1 MQKTV
6 DRNMRRFLWQGVLAL
21 VGLSLAVI
29 VFAAVIGTGQSA
41 GTIISTFSTRFL
53 GIIIEALP
61 FLLLGAVISGV
72 IDAFLTPDDIARVVP
87 RNPFLATIVGA
98 LMGFAF
104 PVCECGVVPVVRRL
118 FKKGLPTWVG
128 ITFLLAAPVMN
139 PIVLVSTYVAFGFG
153 PVLIGRVVFTLLVS
167 IGVGMIFS
175 LGARPQEV
183 LRPNALLPVMGGDG
197 EGKQNPH
204 PPTPSPLH
212 GEGEKKALPGI
223 NSLIQGEKGRAATFE
238 KEFVILPP
246 KHSVIQRKPLLAGLG
261 EALQSANNEFFEMGR
276 YLIIGSLLAATMQ
289 TLISQDVLLALGKGP
304 VISVLVMQAMA
315 FVLSVCSTV
324 DAFLALA
331 FVGTFTT
338 GSIISFLTFGPMVDI
353 KSTLMFLGVFQ
364 KRTVLYLILLPM
376 LMTLLIG
383 VWLNLNVAF

>member
-6 DRNMRRFLWQGVLAL
+6 DMRRVMRQGVLAL

-29 VFAAVIGTGQSA
+29 VFAAVLGTGQSA

-98 LMGFAF
+98 FMGFVF

-153 PVLIGRVVFTLLVS
+153 PVLIGRVVFTLMVS
-167 IGVGMIFS
+167 IGVGLIFS
-175 LGARPQEV
+175 LGARPQEI
-183 LRPNALLPVMGGDG
+183 LRPNALVPVMGGDG
-197 EGKQNPH
+197 QDIEPPRSRENREGNKSSAIVDSVSDMSTRYQ
-204 PPTPSPLH
+204 
-212 GEGEKKALPGI
+212 
-223 NSLIQGEKGRAATFE
+223 QDFAAV
-238 KEFVILPP
+238 KV
-246 KHSVIQRKPLLAGLG
+246 QRKSLVAGMG
-261 EALQSANNEFFEMGR
+261 AALQSANTEFFEMGR

-364 KRTVLYLILLPM
+364 KRTVLYLILLPL